1 MIDLQHY
8 SVYMQI
14 TNINYFNLIHKIELN
29 DWYISVYVHYKR
41 ARNYYTAYVRTYSKY
56 IFE

>member
-1 MIDLQHY
+1 
-8 SVYMQI
+8 MQI